1 MLRGILV
8 GGRTI
13 YLLAVLVGGAVL
25 PVQVA
30 LNTLLRR
37 YVGEPMQVTFISY
50 VAGSLASLAICCFA
64 RYPLPDVAA
73 LSQTA
78 WWMWVGGCL
87 GTFYV
92 WSTIFATPRI
102 GAALALALTIA
113 GQMIAALYLDHYGAL
128 GLTRYAA
135 SPTRIAGVVL
145 VVLGVSLVAYV
156 KR

>member
-1 MLRGILV
+1 MTS
-8 GGRTI
+8 RTI
-13 YLLAVLVGGAVL
+13 FLLAALVGGAVL

-50 VAGSLASLAICCFA
+50 LAGTLASLAICILA
-64 RYPLPDVAA
+64 RYPLPMAA
-73 LSQTA
+73 SLSQTS

-102 GAALALALTIA
+102 WAALALGLTIA
-113 GQMIAALYLDHYGAL
+113 GQMIAALFLDHYGAI
-128 GLTRYAA
+128 GLMRYPA

-145 VVLGVSLVAYV
+145 VILGVSLVAYA
-156 KR
+156 KA

>member
-1 MLRGILV
+1 MD
-8 GGRTI
+8 GRTI
-13 YLLAVLVGGAVL
+13 YLLAALVGGAVL

-50 VAGSLASLAICCFA
+50 LAGALASLLICFLA
-64 RYPLPDVAA
+64 RYPLPTATA
-73 LSQTA
+73 LTQTS

-92 WSTIFATPRI
+92 WSTIFATPKI

-113 GQMIAALYLDHYGAL
+113 GQMIAALFLDHYGAI

-135 SPTRIAGVVL
+135 SPTRITGVVL
-145 VVLGVSLVAYV
+145 VVLGVSLVASV

>member
-1 MLRGILV
+1 MN
-8 GGRTI
+8 GRTI
-13 YLLAVLVGGAVL
+13 YLLAALAGGAVL

-50 VAGSLASLAICCFA
+50 LAGTFASLVICFLA
-64 RYPLPDVAA
+64 RYPLPTTPA
-73 LSQTA
+73 LAQTS

-113 GQMIAALYLDHYGAL
+113 GQMIAALFLDHHGAI
-128 GLTRYAA
+128 GLTKYAA

-145 VVLGVSLVAYV
+145 VVLGVSLVAYE

>member
-1 MLRGILV
+1 MN
-8 GGRTI
+8 GRTI
-13 YLLAVLVGGAVL
+13 YLLAALAGGAIL

-50 VAGSLASLAICCFA
+50 LAGTLTSFVVCFAA
-64 RYPLPDVAA
+64 RYPLPASTA
-73 LSQTA
+73 LMQTS

-87 GTFYV
+87 GTLYV

-113 GQMIAALYLDHYGAL
+113 GQMIAALFLDHFGAI
-128 GLTRYAA
+128 GLAKYPA
-135 SPTRIAGVVL
+135 SPIRIAGVVF
-145 VVLGVSLVAYV
+145 VVLGVSLVSVA

>member
-1 MLRGILV
+1 MT
-8 GGRTI
+8 GRSI
-13 YLLAVLVGGAVL
+13 FLLAALVGGAIL

-50 VAGSLASLAICCFA
+50 LAGALASLAICILA
-64 RYPLPDVAA
+64 RYPLPVVAS
-73 LSQTA
+73 LSQTS

-92 WSTIFATPRI
+92 WSTIFATPKI

-113 GQMIAALYLDHYGAL
+113 GQMVAALFLDHYGAI
-128 GLTRYAA
+128 GLVRYPA
-135 SPTRIAGVVL
+135 SPTRIVGVVL

-156 KR
+156 KA